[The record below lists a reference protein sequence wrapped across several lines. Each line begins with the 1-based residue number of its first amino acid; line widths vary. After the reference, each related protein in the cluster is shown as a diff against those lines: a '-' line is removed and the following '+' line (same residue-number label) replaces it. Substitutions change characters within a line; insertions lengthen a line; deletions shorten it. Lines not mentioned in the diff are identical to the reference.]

1 MLPITEVTER
11 SMSRLSLLASAVSVA
26 LCGSGAAM
34 AASIDWPTYGFTS
47 LRSNYNPSETAITP
61 ATVTGLTP
69 LWSFNAKAFDTS
81 IGTSINPNGDT
92 LGGQPI
98 VAANVT
104 TASGTT
110 DLVLI
115 GDNSGT
121 FFALDANT
129 TTATGSVI
137 WYRSLGTTAV
147 GAPVNKAYGIRST
160 AALDHS
166 GTGTVYV
173 GDATQVYGLALTTG
187 AILPGWPVST
197 VAAGAPSTD
206 GFMHDALNFVD
217 KYVVVGTSGVGID
230 QPPYYAK
237 VAFIS
242 TSLHKVVASWYPMT
256 GNDTLPTVS
265 GGGIWGWGGI
275 AIETGDK
282 AGGIYVA
289 TGNAVGTPL
298 QQVDD
303 AENIV
308 NLNTKN
314 LKLVGAATPTFAA
327 QGDDDYGSTP
337 LVFTPQGC
345 GTKLV
350 AVKSKT
356 GMMVVDTV
364 AADGSL
370 AVGQTLTVTTPG
382 GTDFKG
388 TAAWDPVDQL
398 VLVTNDQA
406 GPAPYGAGLVA
417 FHAACTAPYLSFAWQ
432 TISQNGT
439 PIMVNGGQISSPT
452 VINGLAFFGAEDLA
466 GDARSVVYA
475 VLTAPV
481 GSQPAGTIVWTSK
494 LITGTFDS
502 ALPTVVN
509 GKLLFSTVSTQPTL
523 YAFGLPD

>member
-1 MLPITEVTER
+1 
-11 SMSRLSLLASAVSVA
+11 MSRLILLASAAAVT
-26 LCGSGAAM
+26 LLNGGAAV
-34 AASIDWPTYGFTS
+34 AASIDWPTYGFTP

-61 ATVTGLTP
+61 ATVGGLTP
-69 LWSFNAKAFDTS
+69 LWSFNAKTFDTG
-81 IGTSINPNGDT
+81 IGTPINPSGGT

-98 VAANVT
+98 VAAGVP
-104 TASGTT
+104 TANGTT

-115 GDNSGT
+115 GDNNGT

-129 TTATGSVI
+129 TTSTGSVV
-137 WYRSLGTTAV
+137 WYRSLGTQAV
-147 GAPVNKAYGIRST
+147 GAPVNAAYGIRST

-166 GTGTVYV
+166 GSGTVYV
-173 GDATQVYGLALTTG
+173 GDATQVYALSLTTG
-187 AILPGWPVST
+187 ATLTGWPVST

-217 KYVVVGTSGVGID
+217 KYVVVGTSGIGID

-242 TSLHKVVASWYPMT
+242 TKAHKVVANWYPLT
-256 GNDTLPTVS
+256 GNSTLPTTS

-298 QQVDD
+298 QQIDY
-303 AENIV
+303 AEDII
-308 NLNTKN
+308 NLSTKD
-314 LKLVGAATPTFAA
+314 LKMVGAATPTFAA
-327 QGDDDYGSTP
+327 KGDDDYGSTP

-345 GTKLV
+345 GTKLL
-350 AVKSKT
+350 AIKSKT

-364 AADGSL
+364 GADGSL

-388 TAAWDPVDQL
+388 TAAWDPADQL

-417 FHAACTAPYLSFAWQ
+417 FHVSCSAPYLSFAWQ
-432 TISQNGT
+432 TIERNGT

-466 GDARSVVYA
+466 GDSKSVVYA
-475 VLTAPV
+475 VLTAPY
-481 GSQPAGTIVWTSK
+481 GGQPAGTIVWASK
-494 LITGTFDS
+494 TISGTFDS
-502 ALPTVVN
+502 AMPTVVN
-509 GKLLFSTVSTQPTL
+509 GKLLFSAVSAQPTV